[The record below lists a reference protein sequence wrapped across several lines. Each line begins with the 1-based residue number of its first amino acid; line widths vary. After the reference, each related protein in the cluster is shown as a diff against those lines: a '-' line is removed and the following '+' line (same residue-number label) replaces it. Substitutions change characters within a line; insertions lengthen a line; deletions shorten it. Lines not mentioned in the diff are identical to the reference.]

1 MIHVSE
7 GLVKIDGDVLTIAE
21 EALRVVTVL
30 FHSLKGE
37 EQMAYYKVLCRLITS
52 PDSPMHDPDLFKK
65 LGNLSVTEEVSG
77 EDGT

>member
-1 MIHVSE
+1 MIHVSK
-7 GLVKIDGDVLTIAE
+7 GLVEMEGDVLTVAE

-37 EQMAYYKVLCRLITS
+37 EQMAYYKALCRLITS
-52 PDSPMHDPDLFKK
+52 PDSPLHDSDVFKK